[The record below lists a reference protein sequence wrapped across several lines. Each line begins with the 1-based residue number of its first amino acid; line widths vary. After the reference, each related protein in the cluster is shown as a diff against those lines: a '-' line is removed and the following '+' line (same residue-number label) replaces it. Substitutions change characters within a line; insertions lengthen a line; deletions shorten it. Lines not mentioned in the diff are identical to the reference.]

1 MEQPVYWVVLAAVAL
16 IGTGVRLVA
25 RRPLWRQ
32 RSSAIPPRE
41 LAAAAVMVAALVF
54 HCAAM
59 FFANWVNAVT
69 LAEGPASAVRELG
82 LISEV
87 TYWVPAAA
95 LVIALRRVWL
105 PALVLLTVTL
115 VGVGYTMF
123 VPHSLTTHLAW
134 LAAAAIMVVVIAAA
148 LVAPLRREAL
158 TPA

>member
-1 MEQPVYWVVLAAVAL
+1 MDQPVYWGILTAAAL
-16 IGTGVRLVA
+16 IGMAARLAA

-41 LAAAAVMVAALVF
+41 LAAAAVMVAVLVF

-59 FFANWVNAVT
+59 FFADWVNAVP

-82 LISEV
+82 LISQV
-87 TYWVPAAA
+87 TYGVPAAV
-95 LVIALRRVWL
+95 LVVALRRVWP
-105 PALVLLTVTL
+105 PALVLLTLTL

-123 VPHSLTTHLAW
+123 VPYRLTTHLSW
-134 LAAAAIMVVVIAAA
+134 LAATAIIVVAIAAA

-158 TPA
+158 TSA

>member
-1 MEQPVYWVVLAAVAL
+1 MDQPVYWGILTAVAL

-32 RSSAIPPRE
+32 RSSVIPPQE

-54 HCAAM
+54 HCATM
-59 FFANWVNAVT
+59 FFADWVNALPLV
-69 LAEGPASAVRELG
+69 EGPASAVRELG
-82 LISEV
+82 LISQV
-87 TYWVPAAA
+87 TYWVPAAV
-95 LVIALRRVWL
+95 LVVAVRRVWL

-123 VPHSLTTHLAW
+123 LPHSLTTHLAW
-134 LAAAAIMVVVIAAA
+134 LAAAATMVVTIAAG

-158 TPA
+158 TSA